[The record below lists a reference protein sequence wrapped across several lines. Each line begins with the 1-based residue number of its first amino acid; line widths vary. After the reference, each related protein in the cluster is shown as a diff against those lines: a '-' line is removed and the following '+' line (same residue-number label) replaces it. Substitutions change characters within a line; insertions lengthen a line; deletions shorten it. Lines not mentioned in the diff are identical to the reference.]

1 MKITLSLFM
10 VLISLQ
16 LFAQHPSKTQIIQSH
31 DYYYGTGVHSD
42 ENRAREEAVREL
54 SEMISVTIASQF
66 EFIGTETNM
75 QYEEFASS
83 VIKTYATAT
92 LKNVEQMRSITPDG
106 QVEILC
112 YMSKARVQKLY
123 DERAGMAYMMYIN
136 GIENRDR
143 GNLAFALKNLYF
155 ANLLIKSIPEE
166 RIIVSNTEI
175 SLEIPRAINQILRN
189 VKFDLTCDKLKS
201 PRERRLSFDVTFEN
215 KPVSL
220 LHFRFW
226 DGNQIA
232 GNGQVRDGQTTIRLA
247 GNSVDFDEL
256 KIFVE
261 YEYYNARREFQ
272 AVEDLWDVVT
282 PPTFR
287 NQHIIDLTKPIVIDD
302 PKPVAVNI
310 PSSTNII
317 LQMEEDIDATE
328 QLLLNAN
335 AFMAILENG
344 NTSEAKTL
352 YGNDYFL
359 YSKIVAYILHNHP
372 DPAPGDIEALVNKTR
387 LGYEI
392 RKIEVNHNYPS
403 LHKQATEYLVL
414 DFDTTGTLIDF
425 NLCITNDLYEKFTMQ
440 AGYGNDW
447 GNRQDIIKFIEKYR
461 TAFLTRDI
469 ETINMMFAEGALILI
484 GRKIKLRDNP
494 AEEVAYRQLPG
505 QPGYEQ
511 IKLTK
516 EEYLTRQKRIFDD
529 QKDIFID
536 FSTLEIVKKNNAQ
549 GVYGVEMRQ
558 NYSSTTYADE
568 GYLFLLIDFN
578 DTDPLIYIRA
588 WQPNEWDSAA
598 LVNTSNFR
606 VYK

>member
-1 MKITLSLFM
+1 MKITLSL
-10 VLISLQ
+10 LIL
-16 LFAQHPSKTQIIQSH
+16 LFGFNLFSQHPSKTQIIQSH
-31 DYYYGTGVHSD
+31 DYYYGTGTHSD

-66 EFIGTETNM
+66 EFIGTETNL
-75 QYEEFASS
+75 QYKEFASS

-92 LKNVEQMRSITPDG
+92 LKNVEQLHSITPNG

-123 DERAGMAYMMYIN
+123 QERAGMAYRMYTN
-136 GIENRDR
+136 GIQNRER
-143 GNLAFALKNLYF
+143 GNLAFALKNFYF

-166 RIIVSNTEI
+166 RITVNNTEI

-189 VKFDLTCDKLKS
+189 IKFDLTCDKMKS
-201 PRERRLSFDVTFEN
+201 TRERRLSFDVTFEN

-226 DGNQIA
+226 DGHQIA

-261 YEYYNARREFQ
+261 YEYYNARREYQ
-272 AVEDLWDVVT
+272 AVEDLWEVVT
-282 PPTFR
+282 PPAFR
-287 NQHIIDLTKPIVIDD
+287 NQHIIDLTNTGVANE
-302 PKPVAVNI
+302 PKPAAVNI
-310 PSSTNII
+310 PASTNLI
-317 LQMEEDIDATE
+317 LKMDQGTGVEEQM
-328 QLLLNAN
+328 LLNAN
-335 AFMAILENG
+335 AFLTILENG
-344 NTSEAKTL
+344 ITSEAETL

-372 DPAPGDIEALVNKTR
+372 IPATGDIEAEVNKTR

-392 RKIEVNHNYPS
+392 RKLEVNHNYPS

-425 NLCITNDLYEKFTMQ
+425 NLCITDDLYEKFTLQ

-447 GNRQDIIKFIEKYR
+447 GNRQEIIKFIEKYR
-461 TAFLTRDI
+461 TAFLTRDM
-469 ETINMMFAEGALILI
+469 ETINLMFADEALILV

-494 AEEVAYRQLPG
+494 GGEVAYQQLPG

-536 FSTLEIVKKNNAQ
+536 FSTFEIVKKNNAE

-578 DTDPLIYIRA
+578 NADPLIYIRA
-588 WQPNEWDSAA
+588 WQPNEWDSTA

-606 VYK
+606 IYK